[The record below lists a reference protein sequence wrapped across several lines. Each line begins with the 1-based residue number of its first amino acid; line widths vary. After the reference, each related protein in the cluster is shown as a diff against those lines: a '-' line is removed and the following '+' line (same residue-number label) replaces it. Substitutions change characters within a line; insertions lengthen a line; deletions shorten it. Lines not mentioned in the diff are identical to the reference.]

1 MTSVPGFLLKIRE
14 KVESL
19 RLRLESRGT
28 ISSVLVSVGRL
39 EHFEKSCVHCL
50 LTVVKAI
57 LNVGLR
63 ERMGRGGGRRGEGVE
78 GGEEEEGQGREGG
91 GM

>member
-1 MTSVPGFLLKIRE
+1 M
-14 KVESL
+14 
-19 RLRLESRGT
+19 
-28 ISSVLVSVGRL
+28 
-39 EHFEKSCVHCL
+39 HCL

-63 ERMGRGGGRRGEGVE
+63 ERRGRGGGRRGEGVE

>member
-19 RLRLESRGT
+19 RLRLESWGT
-28 ISSVLVSVGRL
+28 ISSLLVSVGGL

-63 ERMGRGGGRRGEGVE
+63 ERRGRGGG
-78 GGEEEEGQGREGG
+78 GGGRE
-91 GM
+91 